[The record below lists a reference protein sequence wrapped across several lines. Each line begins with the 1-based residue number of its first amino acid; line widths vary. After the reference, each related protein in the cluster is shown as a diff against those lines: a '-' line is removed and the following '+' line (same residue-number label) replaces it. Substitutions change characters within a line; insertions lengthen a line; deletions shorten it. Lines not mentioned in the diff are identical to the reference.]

1 MEAPGRTL
9 GSAYGGRAHEQS
21 YSNPQGVASLHGG
34 EYSFPGKVHAVD
46 VWAGRADVEVTV

>member
-21 YSNPQGVASLHGG
+21 YSNPRGVASLHGG

>member
-9 GSAYGGRAHEQS
+9 GSTYGGRAHEQS
-21 YSNPQGVASLHGG
+21 YSNTTGEGGVASLHGG

-46 VWAGRADVEVTV
+46 IGQEAEGT